1 MIIEGTVVNKET
13 GLRASFE
20 GTEQPF
26 VRLTISRLDD
36 PERHAEA
43 RVVGMEDLPV
53 GIGGYVRLEVTRVVT
68 DRRAGV
74 VRFDCKL
81 LEWRDHV

>member
-1 MIIEGTVVNKET
+1 MAMIIEGTILSKET

-20 GTEQPF
+20 GVEQPY
-26 VRLTISRLDD
+26 VRCTIARLDD

-43 RVVGMEDLPV
+43 RVVGLEDLPV
-53 GIGGYVRLEVTRVVT
+53 AVGGRIRLEVVRVVT
-68 DRRAGV
+68 ERREGV

-81 LEWRDHV
+81 VA

>member
-1 MIIEGTVVNKET
+1 MTQIIEGTILRKET

-20 GTEQPF
+20 GLEQPY
-26 VRLTISRLDD
+26 VRCLIARLDD

-43 RVVGMEDLPV
+43 RIIGIEQLPIPV
-53 GIGGYVRLEVTRVVT
+53 GGHIRLEVVRVVT
-68 DRRAGV
+68 DRREGV

-81 LEWRDHV
+81 IE